1 MVTAPPEQMAPGAGR
16 PRPPHVPKKVDCPNC
31 GSRLEIRDEASR
43 LVVCVS
49 CGSYVELSAA
59 ERKVVAEGGD
69 AAEADT
75 WHFDFEVGDSYRH
88 RMDDGKIYRFEVAA
102 RMAYIEDG
110 SRAWTTRM
118 YLLYHP
124 GRGSLW
130 LSEYDGLWDVSR
142 STHVMPKRDV
152 WGLSKAAPVETHD
165 GRSWHFV
172 ESGTYELAYVDGA
185 LPWVAEVGDTVRYA
199 ELLAADGSGE
209 TFEVEAAAREGGD
222 QELEFGHG
230 RRLDVEEVR
239 RGAKN
244 PEIRDPVG
252 RREDLGEVKRG
263 YAKMARW
270 AAILLGL
277 NVLLLLYALLAG
289 DKVLEQRFAAS
300 DLTPEVLTE
309 PFEVA
314 DDGNALEIRLDV
326 PGLSNAWMYVNVAL
340 LRGGDVRGGDPFAG
354 GAVVHVD
361 DADIEYYHG
370 SSGGES
376 WSEGSRD
383 QSVWVR
389 APEAGTYRLVL
400 RAVSNYGNA
409 PSAQAS
415 QHPLAVEVIDGARRR
430 LFPIFGVVLCLA
442 GLAWVGFS
450 YASWKSPSD

>member
-49 CGSYVELSAA
+49 CASRIELSEA
-59 ERKVVAEGGD
+59 ERKVLGQAGD
-69 AAEADT
+69 ADG
-75 WHFDFEVGDSYRH
+75 WRFDFEIGDSYRH

-118 YLLYHP
+118 YLLFHP

-142 STHVMPKRDV
+142 TTHVMPKRDV
-152 WGLSKAAPVETHD
+152 WGLTKAQPVETHD
-165 GRSWHFV
+165 GRNWYFV
-172 ESGTYELAYVDGA
+172 ESGAYEVAYVDGA
-185 LPWVAEVGDTVRYA
+185 LPWVAEVGDEVRYA

-239 RGAKN
+239 RGAKK

-252 RREDLGEVKRG
+252 RREDIGKIKRG

-270 AAILLGL
+270 AAILLGV
-277 NVLLLLYALLAG
+277 NFLLLVYALFAG
-289 DKVLEQRFAAS
+289 EKVLEQRFAAS
-300 DLTPEVLTE
+300 DLTPEVLSQ
-309 PFEVA
+309 PFEVG

-326 PGLSNAWMYVNVAL
+326 PGLDNAWMYVNVAL
-340 LRGGDVRGGDPFAG
+340 VRQERATADAR
-354 GAVVHVD
+354 VVHVD

-383 QSVWVR
+383 KSLWVR
-389 APEAGTYRLVL
+389 APEAGTYRLLL

-409 PSAQAS
+409 PNAEASA
-415 QHPLAVEVIDGARRR
+415 HPLGVEVIDGARRR
-430 LFPIFGVVLCLA
+430 IFPIFGFFLCLA
-442 GLAWVGFS
+442 GLVGVGFS
-450 YASWKSPSD
+450 YAAWKSPSE